1 MSRRLPIYILV
12 DASGSMHG
20 KAIQAV
26 QNGLETLQES
36 LLQDPYALG
45 AAWISIISYGIEA
58 ETLVP
63 LTELDQLVIPSL
75 SVPGSSAANLGNGL
89 EHLLK
94 QYDEEVVIG
103 SKDRKGDWLPILVVM
118 ADGAPTDVGD
128 YHEAA
133 AKIVVRSNA
142 TKTPPLPGQ
151 KQHRFGRVI
160 ICAAEINGK
169 EDKEQRYA
177 ELRRLSDEIIELER
191 MDGPSF
197 AAFCQFVSDS
207 ISYSS
212 QSPTRDA
219 TELPALPPGMIYQ
232 R

>member
-12 DASGSMHG
+12 DGSGSMYG

-26 QNGLETLQES
+26 QNGLDTLQET

-45 AAWISIISYGIEA
+45 SAWISIISYGVKGEK
-58 ETLVP
+58 LVP
-63 LTELDQLVIPSL
+63 LTELDQLVIPPL
-75 SVPGSSAANLGNGL
+75 SAPKSSAANLGAGL
-89 EHLLK
+89 ETLLE
-94 QYDEEVVIG
+94 QYDKEVVIG

-118 ADGAPTDVGD
+118 TDGAPTDVGD

-133 AKIVVRSNA
+133 AQIVVRSNT
-142 TKTPPLPGQ
+142 TKTPPPPGK
-151 KQHRFGRVI
+151 KQYRFGRVI
-160 ICAAEINGK
+160 ICAAEINNK
-169 EDKEQRYA
+169 DDKAKRYE
-177 ELRRLSDEIIELER
+177 ELRRLSDEIVELER

-219 TELPALPPGMIYQ
+219 TELPSPPPGMIYH